1 MYSPKAV
8 LGNCSGPSR
17 VGVEV
22 QIVRD
27 AFGKNLT
34 PKRTRGK
41 HLSSYFSKVSN
52 ETNSILG
59 GRQVS
64 TTVQL
69 ESAILY
75 RYPPFFKSSLYTTS
89 LLGKTSISTCFFKL
103 KDSQKVFLIL
113 QKDR

>member
-8 LGNCSGPSR
+8 LGNCSVPSG

-59 GRQVS
+59 LVGASKYHSTASERNIVQVS
-64 TTVQL
+64 SIFQKFT
-69 ESAILY
+69 LY
-75 RYPPFFKSSLYTTS
+75 YFAFRKDLYQYLFFQTEGQPK
-89 LLGKTSISTCFFKL
+89 SISDFTK
-103 KDSQKVFLIL
+103 K
-113 QKDR
+113 